1 MNNFEMYNN
10 ERYVFGKGA
19 ELRAGEYVKKHGGT
33 RVLIHY
39 GGKSAER
46 SGLMDRIKASLERE
60 GLPYIAIGGVQ
71 PNPKSGLI
79 YSSIERSKAEN
90 VDLVLAV
97 GGGSVIDSSKAIAV
111 GSCYDGDFWDFYTG
125 KSVEKALPV
134 GVVLTLAAAGS
145 EGSNGSVVTH
155 ENGLLKRSCESELIR
170 PRFAIMDPE
179 LLFTLPKY
187 QIACGGTD
195 IMAHVFERYFTNTKG
210 VELTDNLC
218 EAVLMTVIE
227 MLPRALKD
235 PTDYDAQANIMWA
248 GTIAHNNFVGMDRE
262 QDWGSH
268 MMEHELSG
276 LYDVAHGA
284 GLAVL
289 FPAWMRYVYRHDT
302 ARFARLAANV
312 WKLGGYDS
320 EEELALAGIDAT
332 ESFFRSLGM
341 PTTFAEIGAR
351 AEDIDLLTQKA
362 LQGTNGTLGNF
373 VKLGSSD
380 IKAVFEIA
388 AGLRK
393 AV

>member
-1 MNNFEMYNN
+1 
-10 ERYVFGKGA
+10 
-19 ELRAGEYVKKHGGT
+19 
-33 RVLIHY
+33 
-39 GGKSAER
+39 
-46 SGLMDRIKASLERE
+46 
-60 GLPYIAIGGVQ
+60 
-71 PNPKSGLI
+71 
-79 YSSIERSKAEN
+79 
-90 VDLVLAV
+90 
-97 GGGSVIDSSKAIAV
+97 
-111 GSCYDGDFWDFYTG
+111 
-125 KSVEKALPV
+125 
-134 GVVLTLAAAGS
+134 
-145 EGSNGSVVTH
+145 
-155 ENGLLKRSCESELIR
+155 
-170 PRFAIMDPE
+170 
-179 LLFTLPKY
+179 
-187 QIACGGTD
+187 
-195 IMAHVFERYFTNTKG
+195 
-210 VELTDNLC
+210 
-218 EAVLMTVIE
+218 
-227 MLPRALKD
+227 
-235 PTDYDAQANIMWA
+235 
-248 GTIAHNNFVGMDRE
+248 
-262 QDWGSH
+262 